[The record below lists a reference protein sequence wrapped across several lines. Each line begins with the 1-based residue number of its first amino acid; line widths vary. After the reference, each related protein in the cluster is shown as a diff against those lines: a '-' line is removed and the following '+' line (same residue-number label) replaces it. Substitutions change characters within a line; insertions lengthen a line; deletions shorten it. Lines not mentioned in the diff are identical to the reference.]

1 MNHRWGFLYMNFKN
15 TASKTSLI
23 CLVLAVVL
31 LPGCAH
37 YRARPLK
44 TLPVPL
50 SSEKQ
55 SVAFAYKI
63 FDKKDCKKYL
73 GRDLTNKGYQPI
85 QLTIH
90 NNSPKSLAFYLSAFN
105 VHCAALR
112 EVTNRAHFSTAG
124 RVLGYSA
131 PGVAWT
137 TAFIW
142 QMTTIG
148 GASGLFFLPA
158 LAVWSLTF
166 VPAIVDGIASVKANK
181 KLDADYKHKALRDQ
195 ILYPYHILNG
205 VIFVPHKYFN
215 EHFSFNLT
223 DHENN
228 KRFTLSSL
236 QQSANIGLDGVT

>member
-1 MNHRWGFLYMNFKN
+1 MHFKN
-15 TASKTSLI
+15 TASKNSLLY
-23 CLVLAVVL
+23 LVLTIVL

-37 YRARPLK
+37 YRTRPLK

-50 SSEKQ
+50 ASEKQ
-55 SVAFAYKI
+55 SVAFAYKV

-73 GRDLTNKGYQPI
+73 GRDLTKKGYQPI

-90 NNSPKSLAFYLSAFN
+90 NNSPRSLGFYLSAFS
-105 VHCAALR
+105 VRCAALR
-112 EVTNRAHFSTAG
+112 EVINRAHFSTAG
-124 RVLGYSA
+124 RVLGYGA

-142 QMTTIG
+142 QTTTVG
-148 GASGLFFLPA
+148 AASGLFLLPA

-205 VIFVPHKYFN
+205 VIFVPYKDFN
-215 EHFSFNLT
+215 EHFSFSLT

-228 KRFTLSSL
+228 KHFTLNSL
-236 QQSANIGLDGVT
+236 QQSTNIELNG